1 MSDRETAT
9 VITRLSRWQRPDCT
23 VRDNKRALI
32 DRSDAGQFIYYRCI
46 DTDGRSTPGRL
57 PRVMVAI

>member
-9 VITRLSRWQRPDCT
+9 VITKPSRWQRPDCT

-32 DRSDAGQFIYYRCI
+32 DRFDAGQFIYYCI
-46 DTDGRSTPGRL
+46 DTDGRSTPVVCHG
-57 PRVMVAI
+57 